1 MYSLAEAY
9 DAVNQRGLSKWQ
21 SKNIYSAKSINTSIT
36 FMIQNHS
43 ITKWQRSGMNNL
55 YSDQILTATP
65 PHNFLW
71 VGWAIDTSK
80 EFALK
85 RSGCSTSRLH
95 RGHKRQKVDFGP
107 RPWDFSIKNVTTK
120 HCSTWVHIYSVLCLQ
135 HTGTHAESNPDQD
148 TSLKSQ
154 LLSMNVALLVRYL
167 MYYSAHR
174 RYQMWETSGVKS
186 CPLTQRRWRTTPSTN
201 LIHRC

>member
-1 MYSLAEAY
+1 
-9 DAVNQRGLSKWQ
+9 
-21 SKNIYSAKSINTSIT
+21 
-36 FMIQNHS
+36 MIQNHS
-43 ITKWQRSGMNNL
+43 ITQWQRSGMNNL

-107 RPWDFSIKNVTTK
+107 RAWDFYIKNVTTK

-148 TSLKSQ
+148 TSL
-154 LLSMNVALLVRYL
+154 LLSMNVALLIFRYL
-167 MYYSAHR
+167 MYELVPPSPSEVWSLPLFETQQLRNLGCKKSGNPYSKFMR
-174 RYQMWETSGVKS
+174 
-186 CPLTQRRWRTTPSTN
+186 
-201 LIHRC
+201 

>member
-21 SKNIYSAKSINTSIT
+21 SKNIYSAKSIDTSIT

-43 ITKWQRSGMNNL
+43 ITQWQRSGMNNL

-65 PHNFLW
+65 PNNFLW
-71 VGWAIDTSK
+71 VGWTIDTSK

-85 RSGCSTSRLH
+85 RSGCSTFRLH
-95 RGHKRQKVDFGP
+95 QGHKRQKVDFGP

-120 HCSTWVHIYSVLCLQ
+120 HCSTCVHIYSVLCLQ

-154 LLSMNVALLVRYL
+154 LLSMNVTLLVGYL

-174 RYQMWETSGVKS
+174 RYQM
-186 CPLTQRRWRTTPSTN
+186 
-201 LIHRC
+201 